1 MSRVLALRL
10 VAAGLVLAA
19 LLCGRLAIASAA
31 SVGDA
36 LTGGLVPSAVPGLL
50 DPITSAG
57 RNGWDCKPERAAEA
71 DRWHTA
77 HLPSASDRS

>member
-10 VAAGLVLAA
+10 LAAGLVLAA

-31 SVGDA
+31 SVEDM
-36 LTGGLVPSAVPGLL
+36 LSGGLIPSAVPGLL
-50 DPITSAG
+50 EPITSAG

-71 DRWHTA
+71 DRWHNA
-77 HLPSASDRS
+77 HLPAPPDHS